1 MTTEAIVLA
10 GGMGTRLRTV
20 VSDVPKPMAPVNG
33 RPFLAYLLD
42 DLAKQGLTRVVLA
55 VGYKREV
62 IVEYFG
68 DHYQGIDLVYSVEE
82 EPLGTGG
89 AILQA
94 FDHVEGDRAFVLNG
108 DTYFQVDL
116 QAQDAFHTS
125 HECDMTLALKPM
137 KDFDRYGTVRIEE
150 PSNRI
155 LGFDEKQYR
164 EEGLINGG
172 VYLFGKTVWK
182 GFTSGTKFSFE
193 TEVLEGLYATKNF
206 CGMVSD
212 TYFIDIGIP
221 TDYERS
227 QHDFAT
233 LRA

>member
-1 MTTEAIVLA
+1 MTKEAIVLA

-33 RPFLAYLLD
+33 RPFLAYVLD
-42 DLAKQGLTRVVLA
+42 DLVTQGIERVILA

-68 DHYQGIDLVYSVEE
+68 IEYRGMELLYSVEE

-89 AILQA
+89 AIKQA
-94 FDHVEGDRAFVLNG
+94 FDLVVGETAFVLNG
-108 DTYFQVDL
+108 DTYFNVSLSELDT
-116 QAQDAFHTS
+116 FHEARS
-125 HECDMTLALKPM
+125 ADMTLALKPM
-137 KDFDRYGTVRIEE
+137 KDFDRYGTVIIDESE
-150 PSNRI
+150 KI
-155 LGFDEKQYR
+155 LGFEEKQHR
-164 EEGLINGG
+164 TEGLINGG
-172 VYLFGKTVWK
+172 VYLFGKNIWV
-182 GFTSGTKFSFE
+182 GPELAEKFSFE
-193 TEVLEGLYATKNF
+193 TEILEGLYATRTF

>member
-1 MTTEAIVLA
+1 MTKEAIVLA

-42 DLAKQGLTRVVLA
+42 DLATQGINRVILA

-68 DHYQGIDLVYSVEE
+68 DHYKGIDLIYSVEE

-94 FDHVEGDRAFVLNG
+94 FDHIKGDRAFVLNG

-116 QAQDAFHTS
+116 RALDTFYSAHS
-125 HECDMTLALKPM
+125 CDMTLALKPM
-137 KDFDRYGTVRIEE
+137 KDFDRYGTVRMEE
-150 PSNRI
+150 ASNRI
-155 LGFDEKQYR
+155 LGFDEKQFR

-172 VYLFGKTVWK
+172 VYLFGKGVWE
-182 GFTSGTKFSFE
+182 GVASGMRFSFE
-193 TEVLEGLYATKNF
+193 TEILEGLYATKTF

>member
-1 MTTEAIVLA
+1 MTKEAIVLA

-33 RPFLAYLLD
+33 RPFLAYVLD
-42 DLAKQGLTRVVLA
+42 DLVTQGIERVILA

-68 DHYQGIDLVYSVEE
+68 IEYRGMELLYSVEE

-89 AILQA
+89 AIKQA
-94 FDHVEGDRAFVLNG
+94 FDLVVGKNAFVLNG
-108 DTYFQVDL
+108 DTYFSVSLSDL
-116 QAQDAFHTS
+116 DAFHEKK
-125 HECDMTLALKPM
+125 HCDMTLALKPM
-137 KDFDRYGTVRIEE
+137 KDFDRYGTVVTDD
-150 PSNRI
+150 SGKI
-155 LGFDEKQYR
+155 LGFEEKQHR
-164 EEGLINGG
+164 VEGLINGG
-172 VYLFGKTVWK
+172 VYLFGKNIWI
-182 GFTSGTKFSFE
+182 GPELGEKFSFE
-193 TEVLEGLYATKNF
+193 TEILEGLFATRTF

-227 QHDFAT
+227 QHDFAS